1 MKWWSRRAKRK
12 ETLRRLQNR
21 KEPNRTYS
29 WTRPWMFRI
38 ARKLV
43 PGFHV
48 GFLHVS
54 PGDHLLIQLLYGPRL
69 YHFTK
74 DHGKPGQ
81 IWNPRRWGGGF
92 CGIEIGCRG

>member
-1 MKWWSRRAKRK
+1 
-12 ETLRRLQNR
+12 
-21 KEPNRTYS
+21 
-29 WTRPWMFRI
+29 MFRF
-38 ARKLV
+38 ARKMI
-43 PGFHV
+43 PGLRL

-54 PGDHLLIQLLYGPRL
+54 PGDHLLHQILYGPRL

-92 CGIEIGCRG
+92 CGIEFGSRG